1 MDLVPSQIYLIHD
14 SHSQLGLPTVSDVV
28 EAVEVD
34 ELGVTELR
42 L

>member
-1 MDLVPSQIYLIHD
+1 MDLVPSQIDLIHD
-14 SHSQLGLPTVSDVV
+14 SHPQLGLPAVSDVI